1 MELAAVSNVSMATFK
16 RLKQAHHRKKW
27 MPTRSR
33 VSEGDSRLEHVDDL
47 YKVWHVV
54 LVALIAQDDVNV
66 SILECMSTAAVE

>member
-1 MELAAVSNVSMATFK
+1 
-16 RLKQAHHRKKW
+16 